1 MKKISIVLFSSMLA
15 LTSASAIAADNQ
27 FFVSADVVRSDLD
40 TGVSGFDDTDTS
52 FGIGFGVNLNE
63 NFTVQA
69 NYQDFGEIS
78 VNSQGVNA
86 SAEADA
92 FQLSVTGGLPI
103 GDRAG
108 VYAEVGIDMWDGE
121 ASASGPGGSASTSD
135 DGTDVFY
142 GFGGYVSITDNAAL
156 KLEYQFHDLDGLEI
170 DTLGLGVSFSF

>member
-1 MKKISIVLFSSMLA
+1 MKKISIVLFSSILA

-40 TGVSGFDDTDTS
+40 TGVNGIDDTDTS

-78 VNSQGVNA
+78 GNFEGANV

-103 GDRAG
+103 GERAG
-108 VYAEVGIDMWDGE
+108 VYAEVGIDIWD
-121 ASASGPGGSASTSD
+121 ADLSGPGGSVSD

-142 GFGGYVSITDNAAL
+142 GFGGYVSLTDNVAL
-156 KLEYQFHDLDGLEI
+156 KLEYQFHELEDTEI